1 MEKRSKPVTAEKQ
14 QQKNMNLLAAA
25 PPSVTIE
32 NITYQENI
40 QFLKELQ
47 EQLLKKTQLVGI

>member
-1 MEKRSKPVTAEKQ
+1 MEERSKPVTAEKQ